1 VTVEGNGIK
10 KDEIIDDRK
19 DKSMTLEELDKKYVL
34 QTYARDYTNF
44 VKGVGSTLYDESG
57 RDYIDFASGIAVNS
71 VGHGNEKLVNAICE
85 QAKKI
90 IHISNL
96 QVIEPQAKLAQ
107 KIVELSGYDM
117 GVFFANSGAEAN
129 EGAIKIA
136 RKYGETKFENKRYKV
151 ITLEHS
157 FHGRT
162 ITTVKAT
169 GQESFHTPHFSPYP
183 AGFSYEKSI
192 EDVYKAIDDETVAV
206 LIELVQGEGG
216 VQPFEKEEIQK
227 LAAHLKENG
236 VLLIV
241 DEVQTGVYRTGE
253 FLASNLYEI
262 EPDIITL
269 AKGLGG
275 GVPIGAVMTRHK
287 DVFAPGDHGS
297 TFGGNYLSTAA
308 GLAVL
313 EILSE
318 LYDSGVLHE
327 TLLYFEQ
334 KLKET
339 ASKYET
345 LFDKEVGLGMMR
357 GLRAKSAE
365 IQGNIIKNCMKEG
378 LVILKAGRNTV
389 RFLPSLTI
397 RKDEIDEG
405 FKRFETAI
413 STL

>member
-1 VTVEGNGIK
+1 
-10 KDEIIDDRK
+10 
-19 DKSMTLEELDKKYVL
+19 MTLEELDKQYVL

-44 VKGVGSTLYDESG
+44 VKGKGSILYNEQGD
-57 RDYIDFASGIAVNS
+57 DYIDFASGIGVNS
-71 VGHGNEKLVNAICE
+71 VGHANEKLTTAICE
-85 QAKKI
+85 QARKI

-107 KIVELSGYDM
+107 RIVELSGYDM
-117 GVFFANSGAEAN
+117 ALFFANSGAEAN

-183 AGFSYEKSI
+183 DGFSYEKSI
-192 EDVYKAIDDETVAV
+192 EDVYRAIDDETVAV

-227 LAAHLKENG
+227 LAAHLKEIG

-275 GVPIGAVMTRHK
+275 GVPIGAVMTKHK
-287 DVFAPGDHGS
+287 EVLSAGDHGS

-313 EILSE
+313 DVLSS
-318 LYDSGVLHE
+318 LYDNGGLHE
-327 TLLYFEQ
+327 TLLYFEKRLQ
-334 KLKET
+334 EVR
-339 ASKYET
+339 AKYPN
-345 LFDKEVGLGMMR
+345 LFEKEVGLGLMR

-365 IQGNIIKNCMKEG
+365 IQTEVLKACMKER
-378 LVILKAGRNTV
+378 VVVLKAGRNTV

-397 RKDEIDEG
+397 TKVEIDEG
-405 FKRFETAI
+405 FKRFTDAVEKI
-413 STL
+413 CL

>member
-1 VTVEGNGIK
+1 MK
-10 KDEIIDDRK
+10 
-19 DKSMTLEELDKKYVL
+19 MTLEQQDKEYVL
-34 QTYARDYTNF
+34 QTYTRDYTNF
-44 VKGVGSTLYDESG
+44 VKGLGSTLYDENG
-57 RDYIDFASGIAVNS
+57 KDYIDFAAGIAVNS
-71 VGHGNEKLVNAICE
+71 VGHGNEKLVSSICE
-85 QAKKI
+85 QVKNI

-107 KIVELSGYDM
+107 RMVELSGYDM

-136 RKYGETKFENKRYKV
+136 RKYGETRFENKRYKI

-169 GQESFHTPHFSPYP
+169 GQESFHTANFSPYP
-183 AGFSYEKSI
+183 DGFSYEKSI
-192 EDVYKAIDDETVAV
+192 ADVYKAIDNETVAV

-216 VQPFEKEEIQK
+216 VQPFEKEEVQA
-227 LAAHLKENG
+227 LAKHLKEKDI
-236 VLLIV
+236 LLMV

-275 GVPIGAVMTRHK
+275 GVPIGAVMTKHK
-287 DVFAPGDHGS
+287 DVLSAGDHGS

-313 EILSE
+313 DILYP
-318 LYDSGVLHE
+318 LYESGALDE
-327 TLLYFEQ
+327 TLVYFSQ
-334 KLKET
+334 KLRDIAE
-339 ASKYET
+339 KYPH
-345 LFDKEVGLGMMR
+345 LFEKEVGLGLMR
-357 GLRAKSAE
+357 GLRAKSVD
-365 IQGNIIKNCMKEG
+365 IQSAVIKNSMKEG
-378 LVILKAGRNTV
+378 VIVLKAGRNTV

-397 RKDEIDEG
+397 SKSEIDEG
-405 FKRFETAI
+405 FKRFEKVI

>member
-1 VTVEGNGIK
+1 
-10 KDEIIDDRK
+10 
-19 DKSMTLEELDKKYVL
+19 MTLEQQDKQYVL
-34 QTYARDYTNF
+34 QTYARNYTNF
-44 VKGVGSTLYDESG
+44 VKGVGSTLYDEHG
-57 RDYIDFASGIAVNS
+57 KDYIDFASGIGVNS
-71 VGHGNEKLVNAICE
+71 VGHGNEVLTSALCE
-85 QAKKI
+85 QAKNI

-107 KIVELSGYDM
+107 KIVEISGYDM
-117 GVFFANSGAEAN
+117 GIFFANSGAEAN

-136 RKYGETKFENKRYKV
+136 RKYGETKFDTKRYKV

-183 AGFSYEKSI
+183 DGFSYEENI
-192 EDVYKAIDDETVAV
+192 EAVYKAIDDETVAV

-216 VQPFEKEEIQK
+216 VQPFEKQEIQD
-227 LAAHLKENG
+227 LAAHLKAEG
-236 VLLIV
+236 ILLIV

-275 GVPIGAVMTRHK
+275 GVPIGAVMTKHK
-287 DVFAPGDHGS
+287 DVLSAGDHGS

-313 EILSE
+313 DVLKPM
-318 LYDSGVLHE
+318 YDEGLIDE
-327 TLLYFEQ
+327 TLLYFSA
-334 KLKET
+334 KLKEI
-339 ASKYET
+339 AEQYGN
-345 LFDKEVGLGMMR
+345 LFEKEVGLGLMR
-357 GLRAKSAE
+357 GLRAKSAK
-365 IQGNIIKNCMKEG
+365 IQGDIIKKSMDEG
-378 LVILKAGRNTV
+378 LVVLKAGRNTV
-389 RFLPSLTI
+389 RFLPSITI
-397 RKDEIDEG
+397 SKNEIDEG
-405 FKRFETAI
+405 FKRFEKVLH
-413 STL
+413 TL

>member
-1 VTVEGNGIK
+1 
-10 KDEIIDDRK
+10 
-19 DKSMTLEELDKKYVL
+19 MTLEQTDKQYVL

-44 VKGVGSTLYDESG
+44 VKGVGSTLYDENG
-57 RDYIDFASGIAVNS
+57 KDYIDFASGIGVNS
-71 VGHGNEKLVNAICE
+71 VGHSNDMLVKAISE
-85 QAKKI
+85 QAQKI

-96 QVIEPQAKLAQ
+96 QVIEPQAKLAK

-117 GVFFANSGAEAN
+117 GIFFANSGAEAN

-136 RKYGETKFENKRYKV
+136 RKYGETKFDNKRYKV

-169 GQESFHTPHFSPYP
+169 GQESFHTPNFSPYP

-216 VQPFEKEEIQK
+216 VQPFEKEEVQK
-227 LAAHLKENG
+227 LADHLKSKDI
-236 VLLIV
+236 LLIV

-275 GVPIGAVMTRHK
+275 GVPIGAVMTKHK
-287 DVFAPGDHGS
+287 DVLTAGDHGS
-297 TFGGNYLSTAA
+297 TFGGNYLSSAA

-313 EILSE
+313 EVLE
-318 LYDSGVLHE
+318 GLYESGAVAEALI
-327 TLLYFEQ
+327 YFEE
-334 KLKET
+334 KLQDIAGRYT
-339 ASKYET
+339 A
-345 LFDKEVGLGMMR
+345 LFEKEVGLGLMR
-357 GLRAKSAE
+357 GLRATSAE
-365 IQGNIIKNCMKEG
+365 VQGSIIKNCMQEG
-378 LVILKAGRNTV
+378 VIVLKAGRNTV
-389 RFLPSLTI
+389 RFLPSITI
-397 RKDEIDEG
+397 SKNEIDEG
-405 FKRFETAI
+405 FKRFEKVI
-413 STL
+413 SSL

>member
-1 VTVEGNGIK
+1 
-10 KDEIIDDRK
+10 
-19 DKSMTLEELDKKYVL
+19 MTLEELDRKYVL
-34 QTYARDYTNF
+34 QTYVRDYTNF
-44 VKGVGSTLYDESG
+44 VRGVGATLYDEDG
-57 RDYIDFASGIAVNS
+57 NDYIDFASGIAVNS
-71 VGHGNEKLVNAICE
+71 VGHGNERLTNVICE

-90 IHISNL
+90 MHISNL
-96 QVIEPQAKLAQ
+96 QVIEPQAKLAERMV
-107 KIVELSGYDM
+107 KLSGYDM

-136 RKYGETKFENKRYKV
+136 RKYGETQFQKKRYKV

-183 AGFSYEKSI
+183 DGFDYVPSI
-192 EDVYKAIDDETVAV
+192 TDIYNAIDDETVAV
-206 LIELVQGEGG
+206 LLELVQGEGG
-216 VQPFEKEEIQK
+216 VQPFNKAEVQK
-227 LAAHLKENG
+227 LVAYLKEKK

-275 GVPIGAVMTRHK
+275 GVPIGAVMTKHK
-287 DVFAPGDHGS
+287 EILQFGDHGS
-297 TFGGNYLSTAA
+297 TFGGNYLSTVA

-313 EILSE
+313 DILTE
-318 LYDSGVLHE
+318 EYKSGRLHK

-334 KLKET
+334 RLQTIAQQYTE
-339 ASKYET
+339 
-345 LFDKEVGLGMMR
+345 LFEQEVGIGLMR
-357 GLRAKSAE
+357 GLRAKSAK
-365 IQGNIIKNCMKEG
+365 IQKSVLETALRERLI
-378 LVILKAGRNTV
+378 ILKAGRNTV

-397 RKDEIDEG
+397 TKDEIDEG
-405 FKRFETAI
+405 FKRFETA
-413 STL
+413 LCVL

>member
-1 VTVEGNGIK
+1 
-10 KDEIIDDRK
+10 
-19 DKSMTLEELDKKYVL
+19 MTLEEQDKQYVL
-34 QTYARDYTNF
+34 QTYARNYTNF
-44 VKGVGSTLYDESG
+44 VKGVGSTLYDENG
-57 RDYIDFASGIAVNS
+57 KDYIDFASGIGVNS
-71 VGHGNEKLVNAICE
+71 VGHGNDVLTKAICE
-85 QAKKI
+85 QAANI

-96 QVIEPQAKLAQ
+96 QVIAPQAKLAE
-107 KIVELSGYDM
+107 KIVTLSGYDM
-117 GVFFANSGAEAN
+117 GIFFANSGAEAN

-136 RKYGETKFENKRYKV
+136 RKYGETKFDAKRYKV

-169 GQESFHTPHFSPYP
+169 GQESFHTPNFSPYP
-183 AGFSYEKSI
+183 DGFSYEKSI
-192 EDVYKAIDDETVAV
+192 EDVYKAIDNETVAV

-216 VQPFEKEEIQK
+216 VQPFDKEEIQK
-227 LAAHLKENG
+227 LATHLKSKEI
-236 VLLIV
+236 LLIV

-287 DVFAPGDHGS
+287 DILSAGDHGS

-313 EILSE
+313 EILKPM
-318 LYDSGVLHE
+318 YDEGLIDE
-327 TLLYFEQ
+327 TLIYFSQ
-334 KLKET
+334 KLKEMV
-339 ASKYET
+339 SKYGD
-345 LFDKEVGLGMMR
+345 LFEKEVGLGLMR
-357 GLRAKSAE
+357 GLRAKNAE
-365 IQGNIIKNCMKEG
+365 IQGNIINNAMNEG

-389 RFLPSLTI
+389 RFLPSITI
-397 RKDEIDEG
+397 TKDEIDEG
-405 FKRFETAI
+405 FVRFEKV
-413 STL
+413 LDLL